1 MFGLRT
7 RYGMGATE
15 TEKIEE
21 KKGLAVKSEIP
32 SAVRNPPMSAL
43 ASQK

>member
-7 RYGMGATE
+7 EYGMVV

-21 KKGLAVKSEIP
+21 KIGLAVKSEIP
-32 SAVRNPPMSAL
+32 SSVRNPLISAST
-43 ASQK
+43 SQK